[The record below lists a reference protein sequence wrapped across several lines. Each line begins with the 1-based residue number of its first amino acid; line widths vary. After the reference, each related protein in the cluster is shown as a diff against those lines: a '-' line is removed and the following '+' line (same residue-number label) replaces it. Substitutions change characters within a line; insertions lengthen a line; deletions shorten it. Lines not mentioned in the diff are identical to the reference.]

1 MKKIILYFA
10 VIATAFLTSCKKEEL
25 KPEQTLT
32 EQTKSEIFGHTFT
45 ISNDSVTTTSGV
57 NMYHVYDQFTVDN
70 SGNAIVNVKTFVSS
84 SCIYNSSLTLI
95 PLNST
100 FSMHL
105 DIHDNIIEFSSG
117 ANNCL
122 NWIRDTTV
130 YSAFGPMA
138 GGFTN
143 RNSMKFSKSGNTGT
157 LTTFP
162 NFYFK
167 TDSFKVE
174 F

>member
-10 VIATAFLTSCKKEEL
+10 VITAVCLASCKKEEP

-32 EQTKSEIFGHTFT
+32 EKTKSEIFGHTFT
-45 ISNDSVTTTSGV
+45 ISNDSVTTTSGS

-70 SGNAIVNVKTFVSS
+70 SGDAIVNVKTFVSS
-84 SCIYNSSLTLI
+84 SCIYNSSVTLI

-105 DIHDNIIEFSSG
+105 DIHDDIIEFSSG
-117 ANNCL
+117 NNNCL
-122 NWIRDTTV
+122 NWIRDTTMFPSPV
-130 YSAFGPMA
+130 AGP
-138 GGFTN
+138 FTN
-143 RNSMKFSKSGNTGT
+143 RNSMKFSKSGNIGT
-157 LTTFP
+157 LITSP
-162 NFYFK
+162 NFYLF
-167 TDSFKVE
+167 TDSFKVQ